1 MAMESQIIP
10 IIDIGVIMII
20 AMVFGIIATRLKL
33 SSAIGY
39 ILAGIALGPLW
50 LKLLVPGEG
59 ITPVFAEFG
68 VLLIMFYLGLELNIR
83 KFKQT
88 GAVSFVLAIA
98 QMSLVFVGGFLLSK
112 LLGFADLEAVV
123 LGAMIVCS
131 STVMVAKFVIEK
143 GILEKVDSRIA
154 LSILIL
160 QDIFAIFMLVIIS
173 SFSTQRSL
181 NTMVLTAVFFMIAV
195 FVVLSKLSRFLL
207 DYLHSIGQDN
217 KMVYYAIG
225 VGVLFAVAADS
236 LGLSAVIGAV
246 FAGLALAETKYGD
259 RIKNELGLFRE
270 FFVLFFF
277 VAFGT
282 TVFYDSALGSVLFPS
297 LAEFL
302 PLLGISLAFVLV
314 FLACSFIAFTI
325 AGLALGMDKYTVA
338 NIAALLAP
346 LGEFVIIIATAGQSL
361 FSAAAYTTVSTVAF
375 LAILITAPLSPII
388 YANSKR
394 IMDAFL
400 SLMPAS
406 TTHVLNAIGSNFH
419 AAEEIAENPAFK
431 NELFNHLKNAAT
443 NAVVML
449 AIVYISVLLKEQF
462 ASADFSIIP
471 GVTLSAFLLLFITWP
486 AYRLFN
492 DLRCIV
498 SGSFEGITRRFFP
511 AELGREAKTHAV
523 NTVTGLLFTI
533 AGIAAI
539 AWTYHS
545 GIDFVYL
552 VVPGVYTAIS
562 FTFFARSASSL
573 VEGFN
578 SLEKRMI
585 GSSLRLTREFES
597 HSRKM
602 SSLNA
607 KRAEAREKAE
617 EALDDGDLKRARR
630 ILYNYKRFEN
640 KALNDLGS
648 SKRPTRKSLENYF
661 LKKKPK
667 KTKKRT
673 VKKTKRKKS
682 RGKK

>member
-1 MAMESQIIP
+1 MALESGIIP
-10 IIDIGVIMII
+10 VIDIGVIVII
-20 AMVFGIIATRLKL
+20 AMVFGIIAARLRL

-39 ILAGIALGPLW
+39 ILAGMALGPLW

-131 STVMVAKFVIEK
+131 STVMVAKFIIEK
-143 GILEKVDSRIA
+143 GILAQVDSRIA

-173 SFSTQRSL
+173 SFSAQRSL
-181 NTMVLTAVFFMIAV
+181 NTLVLTAVFFMIAV

-207 DYLHSIGQDN
+207 DYLHSLGQDN

-225 VGVLFAVAADS
+225 VGVLFAAAADS

-246 FAGLALAETKYGD
+246 FAGLAMAETKYGE
-259 RIKNELGLFRE
+259 RIKEELGLFRE

-282 TVFYDSALGSVLFPS
+282 TVFYDPAFGGVILPS
-297 LAEFL
+297 LAGFL
-302 PLLGISLAFVLV
+302 PLLAISLAFVLV

-338 NIAALLAP
+338 KIASLLAP
-346 LGEFVIIIATAGQSL
+346 LGEFVIIIAAAGQPL
-361 FSAAAYTTVSTVAF
+361 FSAAAYTTVTTIAF
-375 LAILITAPLSPII
+375 LAILITAPLSPVV
-388 YANSKR
+388 YANSRR

-400 SLMPAS
+400 SIMPAG
-406 TTHVLNAIGSNFH
+406 TARVLNAIGSNFR
-419 AAEEIAENPAFK
+419 AAEEITENPAFK
-431 NELFNHLKNAAT
+431 NELFDHLKSAAV
-443 NAVVML
+443 NAVIML

-462 ASADFSIIP
+462 TSADVSVIP
-471 GVTLSAFLLLFITWP
+471 GVTLSAFLLIFITWP

-492 DLRCIV
+492 DLRRIV
-498 SGSFEGITRRFFP
+498 SGSFEGITRSFFP
-511 AELGREAKTHAV
+511 PEIGREVKAHAV
-523 NTVTGLLFTI
+523 NTVTGFLFTA

-539 AWTYHS
+539 AWTYYS

-562 FTFFARSASSL
+562 FTFFARSVSAL
-573 VEGFN
+573 AEGFD
-578 SLEKRMI
+578 SLEKRLN
-585 GSSLRLTREFES
+585 GPSLRFTREFES

-602 SSLNA
+602 SLLNA
-607 KRAEAREKAE
+607 KRMEAREKAE
-617 EALDDGDLKRARR
+617 EALDGGDLKRARR
-630 ILYNYKRFEN
+630 ILYDYRRFEHN
-640 KALNDLGS
+640 ELSGFGAAE
-648 SKRPTRKSLENYF
+648 RPARKSLEKYF
-661 LKKKPK
+661 LNKPK
-667 KTKKRT
+667 KRRAAGKN
-673 VKKTKRKKS
+673 KTKKS
-682 RGKK
+682 RGKNN